1 MLGAIISVMVGV
13 GFIIAMVSGGR
24 YPKAMGGCL
33 VAVGILFVL
42 FVVFVAGVIGLA
54 GAL

>member
-33 VAVGILFVL
+33 VVFGLL
-42 FVVFVAGVIGLA
+42 FVVFVIFVMVIIGLA